1 MRIYCFFGF
10 SCGYL
15 LLLARY
21 CCLEQL
27 LTINKIS
34 TKNVSDFDRETFIT
48 QLYQNNN
55 YTMNFLL

>member
-1 MRIYCFFGF
+1 MQIYCFFGV

-21 CCLEQL
+21 CCFEQL
-27 LTINKIS
+27 LIVHKINIRNS
-34 TKNVSDFDRETFIT
+34 SDFDWEIFIA